1 MEVDYRKPRHLHVQ
15 VYVYISYVYMAEYIG
30 QSTTE
35 PQASC
40 RASRASRKR
49 ATNRASSRKY
59 VLHRI
64 RLHGYYGLLTPLLGY
79 CFDLIGITATRFED
93 LAITT
98 ARTKA
103 RADDQLPT
111 KKARSQSTQL

>member
-40 RASRASRKR
+40 RASRPSRKR
-49 ATNRASSRKY
+49 ATKQG
-59 VLHRI
+59 VEPQVCVTPH
-64 RLHGYYGLLTPLLGY
+64 RLHGCNGLLTPLLGY
-79 CFDLIGITATRFED
+79 CFHLVGITVTTFED

-98 ARTKA
+98 ARMKA
-103 RADDQLPT
+103 QG
-111 KKARSQSTQL
+111 